1 MQSVTSLPSSKLEY
15 CLETT
20 AKKILHRARQPHTDT
35 SSYTSCSAVLQ
46 QSYLEKKGG
55 LFCYVCP
62 VPHPHPPSFAQNC
75 LRAAEEA
82 CEQSD
87 HPQSA
92 RHTPCPYSWAVY
104 PVFPA
109 VRKQVIQVQSLKLG
123 CLPLT
128 SQCKYYFISLTF
140 KRNGKTFHPSNT
152 WLRLTT
158 GSTIGIFPLFNSAKE
173 PGPHS
178 TTLMSAWICP
188 YQW

>member
-1 MQSVTSLPSSKLEY
+1 MRTVHAKHHLPS
-15 CLETT
+15 
-20 AKKILHRARQPHTDT
+20 
-35 SSYTSCSAVLQ
+35 LQ
-46 QSYLEKKGG
+46 QAGILPGNYCKKNSAQSKTATHRHKQLYLLLSCFTVVILGEKGCFV
-55 LFCYVCP
+55 LCVSIPSPRPCVSP
-62 VPHPHPPSFAQNC
+62 PPSFAQNC
-75 LRAAEEA
+75 LQAAEEA

-104 PVFPA
+104 SVFPA

-152 WLRLTT
+152 
-158 GSTIGIFPLFNSAKE
+158 
-173 PGPHS
+173 
-178 TTLMSAWICP
+178 
-188 YQW
+188 

>member
-1 MQSVTSLPSSKLEY
+1 MHVAFYEDSSCKASPPFPPASWNIAWKL
-15 CLETT
+15 LQ
-20 AKKILHRARQPHTDT
+20 KKILHRARQPHTDT

-152 WLRLTT
+152 
-158 GSTIGIFPLFNSAKE
+158 
-173 PGPHS
+173 
-178 TTLMSAWICP
+178 
-188 YQW
+188 